1 MTVTPEIVA
10 KLIFATTQLRFFE
23 KEYLAAPDLETFGIV
38 TKWQAKVDE
47 ILERMEMK
55 EFLSYEELINSL
67 KILNP

>member
-23 KEYLAAPDLETFGIV
+23 KEYLADPDLETFGIV